1 MCGRDRVAS
10 VCVGGVKAAE
20 LPPQSKRS
28 VFVCGRKGLAWAHST
43 SDHQLL
49 PRLSGGATYDSAWG
63 ARAFTEQMLAKCPLP
78 VGIRGSAPLGPGEGE
93 VAGSRSPKPG
103 SEQSPLELAGCPSL
117 PSRHQPGDPRG
128 RGWARRDFGCRR
140 GRSGGRPKGRGLEA
154 GAKPKL
160 LGRPPFPSVP

>member
-10 VCVGGVKAAE
+10 VCVWGVKAAE

-78 VGIRGSAPLGPGEGE
+78 VGQESEDPLLWDPG
-93 VAGSRSPKPG
+93 R
-103 SEQSPLELAGCPSL
+103 
-117 PSRHQPGDPRG
+117 
-128 RGWARRDFGCRR
+128 AR
-140 GRSGGRPKGRGLEA
+140 
-154 GAKPKL
+154 
-160 LGRPPFPSVP
+160 